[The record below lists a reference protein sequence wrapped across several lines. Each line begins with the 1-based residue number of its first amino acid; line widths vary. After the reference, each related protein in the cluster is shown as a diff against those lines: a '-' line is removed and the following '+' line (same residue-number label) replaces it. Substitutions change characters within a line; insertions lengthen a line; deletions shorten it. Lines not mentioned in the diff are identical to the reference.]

1 MVDFTNGHNP
11 FTDEQAKAIKLLED
25 AGYEVKQPEPKE
37 RYIAVEV
44 PSPHFV
50 GQYKL
55 LGGVNWFD
63 CRLIAS
69 HDDKYWFENKTSGTC
84 PILDLRSIKL
94 RRLALQRPK
103 PPTPPEP
110 EPRII
115 RNGRPQK

>member
-11 FTDEQAKAIKLLED
+11 FTSKHEEAIKLLED
-25 AGYEVKQPEPKE
+25 AGYEVRRPEE
-37 RYIAVEV
+37 HYIAVEV
-44 PSPHFV
+44 PSPGFV

-55 LGGVNWFD
+55 SGGVNWFD

-94 RRLALQRPK
+94 RVPKLKRIQR
-103 PPTPPEP
+103 E
-110 EPRII
+110 R
-115 RNGRPQK
+115 